1 MFART
6 LVAASL
12 LALTTASAAAA
23 QARSS
28 TQGLHLGLA
37 LNGSSIQLTDDEV
50 DSDLEAE
57 SGSGINL
64 TAGYGFTP
72 QFGIL
77 LSVAGA
83 SMNDAADGYVLG
95 QADVAGRFSF
105 ANPSRAF
112 VPYLELGYA
121 GLSLQDETDI
131 GENLELQG
139 AGFTGAAGLNY
150 FFSPKLALDLNL
162 RYTMGEFDTVK
173 LGGDSVSTD
182 DGVELSTARFNIGVS
197 WFPGG
202 AR

>member
-1 MFART
+1 MFVRT

-23 QARSS
+23 QARST
-28 TQGLHLGLA
+28 TQGFHLGLA
-37 LNGSSIQLTDDEV
+37 LNGSSIQITDDQAEG
-50 DSDLEAE
+50 DIEAE

-83 SMNDAADGYVLG
+83 RMDDAGYGLG
-95 QADVAGRFSF
+95 QADIAGRFSF

-112 VPYLELGYA
+112 VPYLEFGFA
-121 GLSLQDETDI
+121 GLSLQDDLE
-131 GENLELQG
+131 GEDLEFQG
-139 AGFTGAAGLNY
+139 TGFTGAAGLKY

-162 RYTMGEFDTVK
+162 RYTAGEFDTFK
-173 LGGDSVSTD
+173 LGGESVSND
-182 DGVELSTARFNIGVS
+182 DGVEVSTARFNIGVS

-202 AR
+202 GR